1 MQKELE
7 YLFREK
13 FRIGYYPDE
22 LSLRNDGHNIYV
34 SCEDLSYL
42 NDEQKEE
49 LIELIIYLSMRKTNI
64 WR

>member
-1 MQKELE
+1 MQKQLE

-13 FRIGYYPDE
+13 FRIGYYLDE
-22 LSLRNDGHNIYV
+22 LSLCNDGNNIYV

-49 LIELIIYLSMRKTNI
+49 LIELIIYLSKRKTNI
-64 WR
+64 